1 MIRRVVSPFLA
12 ALALAA
18 PAPTAFAADASAP
31 ATLAIPAVSTAL
43 ARTREMV
50 DALVVSGTLV
60 ARDEVLLAAEVE
72 GLRIVELLA
81 DEGDSV
87 VAGQVL
93 ARLAR
98 DTVTV
103 QLAQNDAGLARAE
116 AGIAQARNQIV
127 QAEATAVE
135 ARAAL
140 ARTQALKLTGNATQ
154 EILDQ
159 RTSLARGAEARLAA
173 AQDGLAL
180 AGTRPAIVREH
191 LLRAAGRQFAQ
202 GDVQH
207 WDQDHSIR
215 RALREAQRK
224 ELELKLARTEIRT
237 PVAGIVSRRTARIGA
252 NTALGGDALFR
263 IIVNGEVE
271 LEAEVLEMHLAR
283 LAVGAP
289 VEVFAASG
297 RSVTGRVR
305 LLPAEVDR
313 ASRVGRVRIALPR
326 DPDLRIGAFA
336 RAKVIIAKRDAVAVP
351 SSAVVFGE
359 GGATVQILR
368 DDKVVVAPVTVGIT
382 AQGYSEILS
391 GLADGQVVVARAA
404 GFLRQGDTVRP
415 MAAAAEGTR

>member
-1 MIRRVVSPFLA
+1 MIRRVVSTLFT
-12 ALALAA
+12 ALAFAA
-18 PAPTAFAADASAP
+18 PAPAAFAADAAAP
-31 ATLAIPAVSTAL
+31 ATLAVPAVSTAL

-87 VAGQVL
+87 AAGQVL

-103 QLAQNDAGLARAE
+103 QLAQNDAALARAE
-116 AGIAQARNQIV
+116 AGVAQARNQIV

-154 EILDQ
+154 EVLDQ

-180 AGTRPAIVREH
+180 AEADQAQTR
-191 LLRAAGRQFAQ
+191 
-202 GDVQH
+202 
-207 WDQDHSIR
+207 
-215 RALREAQRK
+215 AQRK

-283 LAVGAP
+283 LTVGAP

-359 GGATVQILR
+359 SGATVQTLR
-368 DDKVVVAPVTVGIT
+368 DDKVVIVPVKIGIT